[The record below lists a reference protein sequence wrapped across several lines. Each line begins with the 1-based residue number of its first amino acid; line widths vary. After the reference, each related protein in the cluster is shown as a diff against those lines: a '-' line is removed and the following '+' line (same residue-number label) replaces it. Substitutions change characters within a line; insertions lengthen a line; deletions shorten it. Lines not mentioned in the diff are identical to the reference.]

1 MRHLFLI
8 RIPVAVTAVAIAAG
22 CVASRHELNTD
33 SVGVIVEDLAE
44 AGVEVAEMEMAADTI
59 VRLTEQDF
67 ADVAEELGVDV
78 ASVKAV
84 IEIEA
89 GKSHQGFAAPGQ
101 PVMNFDLS
109 MFRRFASKRGIN
121 LAKYGKSHPA
131 VFNRAGR
138 TQSAVYRRFKAAESI
153 NRHAAIEGTFWGM
166 FQIGGFNWKKCGT
179 KDIEEFAMLM
189 SRSER
194 DQLELFA
201 KFIINSGLQKAL
213 QKKDWAAFARGYNG
227 PGYARRGYH
236 TRLAA
241 AYKRYNTVKGEG

>member
-1 MRHLFLI
+1 M
-8 RIPVAVTAVAIAAG
+8 RIPLAAAAVVMAAG
-22 CVASRHELNTD
+22 CVASRNEITTD
-33 SVGVIVEDLAE
+33 SVGIAVEEITE
-44 AGVEVAEMEMAADTI
+44 AGVEVAEMELAADTI
-59 VRLTEQDF
+59 IRLTDQDF
-67 ADVAEELGVDV
+67 VEVAEELGVDV

-89 GKSHQGFAAPGQ
+89 GKSHQGFSAPGQ
-101 PVMNFDLS
+101 PIMNFDLS

-121 LAKYGKSHPA
+121 LAKYRKSHPT

-138 TQSAVYRRFKAAESI
+138 TQSAVYRRFKTAESI

-179 KDIEEFAMLM
+179 KDIDEFAMLM

-201 KFIINSGLQKAL
+201 KFIINSGLLKAL
-213 QKKDWAAFARGYNG
+213 QQKNWAAFARGYNG

-241 AYKRYNTVKGEG
+241 AYKRYNTVKDEDDS